1 LAKKKVEK
9 PKREVT
15 KRQLSQWEQ
24 QKKRRRLF
32 LILGISVIA
41 AVAGIIGRGWYIGQY
56 LPMHE
61 VVIRVNDT
69 EFNMGYYEKML
80 EITARGQADFLQ
92 YLADQGITTEE
103 SLRILAD
110 QVVTAIEQNELIRQ
124 GAEGLGIV
132 VTNSE
137 VDEVLKELDSPS
149 SKEYRDLIRAEIL
162 TSKVRD
168 VYVDQ
173 VVPTVAEQRHIMAMF
188 LESESQANEVRDR
201 LKGGEDFG
209 ELAGELSLDSLT
221 QTENGDLSWHPYGIL
236 SETMGTSIPDDYGFT
251 LSVGAL
257 SQPLYDEAKTKSVGY
272 WLVKVVDK
280 DEEEQEFQLQVML
293 LGSEQEAQAVIT
305 RLENGEDFATVAEE
319 LSQDSASKDKGG
331 DLGWLAA
338 DEINPVY
345 QDFALNSEP
354 ETLSQPI
361 KDEAVTTKGGYW
373 LVKVLEK
380 EDNRQI
386 EESDRD
392 MFKDKVL
399 DEWVSSLW
407 DDPENVIESYLDD
420 EKKAWAIEQAMK
432 NITI

>member
-1 LAKKKVEK
+1 LAKKKKLEK

-15 KRQLSQWEQ
+15 RRQLSQWQ
-24 QKKRRRLF
+24 RQKRRQRLF

-69 EFNMGYYEKML
+69 EFNMGYYIKML
-80 EITARGQADFLQ
+80 ELSGRGQPE
-92 YLADQGITTEE
+92 YLPY
-103 SLRILAD
+103 LVD

-124 GAEGLGIV
+124 GAEGLGITA
-132 VTNSE
+132 TNSE
-137 VDEVLKELDSPS
+137 VDEMLKKFDPPLSRD
-149 SKEYRDLIRAEIL
+149 YRDLIRAEIL
-162 TSKVRD
+162 RGKVRD
-168 VYVDQ
+168 VYFDPL
-173 VVPTVAEQRHIMAMF
+173 VPTVAEQRHIMAMF

-221 QTENGDLSWHPYGIL
+221 QTENGDLGCHPYGIL
-236 SETMGTSIPDDYGFT
+236 SETMGTSIPDDYAFT

-280 DEEEQEFQLQVML
+280 DEEEQKSQLQVML
-293 LGSEQEAQAVIT
+293 LGSEQEAQEVVT

-319 LSQDSASKDKGG
+319 LSQDSASKGKGG

-354 ETLSQPI
+354 GALSQPI

-386 EESDRD
+386 EEDDRYI
-392 MFKDKVL
+392 FKAKVL

-407 DDPENVIESYLDD
+407 DDPKNVIESYLDE
-420 EKKAWAIEQAMK
+420 EKKAWAIDQAMK

>member
-1 LAKKKVEK
+1 MAKKKKLEK

-15 KRQLSQWEQ
+15 RRQLSQWQRQE
-24 QKKRRRLF
+24 RRHRLF

-41 AVAGIIGRGWYIGQY
+41 AVAGIIGRGWYVGQY

-69 EFNMGYYEKML
+69 EFNMGYYIKML
-80 EITARGQADFLQ
+80 EISGANYPE
-92 YLADQGITTEE
+92 YLPY
-103 SLRILAD
+103 LAD
-110 QVVTAIEQNELIRQ
+110 QVVTGIEENELIRQ
-124 GAEGLGIV
+124 GAEGLGVV

-137 VDEVLKELDSPS
+137 VDEMLKQSDLPS
-149 SKEYRDLIRAEIL
+149 SKDYRDIVRAEL
-162 TSKVRD
+162 LRAKVRD
-168 VYVDQ
+168 VYFD
-173 VVPTVAEQRHIMAMF
+173 PMISTSAEQRHIMAMF

-221 QTENGDLSWHPYGIL
+221 QTENGDLGWHPYGIL

-280 DEEEQEFQLQVML
+280 DEEEQKFQLQVML
-293 LGSEQEAQAVIT
+293 LGSEQEAQEVIT

-319 LSQDSASKDKGG
+319 LSQDSGSKDKGG
-331 DLGWLAA
+331 DLGSVTA
-338 DEINPVY
+338 DEINSVY
-345 QDFALNSEP
+345 KDFVINAEL

-373 LVKVLEK
+373 LVKALEK

-392 MFKDKVL
+392 MFKAKVL

-407 DDPENVIESYLDD
+407 DDPGNVIESYLDD
-420 EKKAWAIEQAMK
+420 EKKAWAIDQAMK

>member
-1 LAKKKVEK
+1 LAKKKKLEK

-15 KRQLSQWEQ
+15 RRQLSQWQ
-24 QKKRRRLF
+24 RQKRRQRLF

-41 AVAGIIGRGWYIGQY
+41 AVGGIIGRGWYIGQY
-56 LPMHE
+56 LPMRE

-69 EFNMGYYEKML
+69 EFNMGYYIKML
-80 EITARGQADFLQ
+80 ELSGRGQPEYLP
-92 YLADQGITTEE
+92 YLAY
-103 SLRILAD
+103 

-124 GAEGLGIV
+124 GAEGLGITA
-132 VTNSE
+132 TNSE
-137 VDEVLKELDSPS
+137 VDEMLKKFDPPLSRD
-149 SKEYRDLIRAEIL
+149 YRDLIRAEIL
-162 TSKVRD
+162 AGEVRD
-168 VYVDQ
+168 VYFDPM
-173 VVPTVAEQRHIMAMF
+173 VPTVAEQRHIMAMF

-221 QTENGDLSWHPYGIL
+221 QTQKGDLGWHPYGIL

-280 DEEEQEFQLQVML
+280 DEEEQKFQLQVML
-293 LGSEQEAQAVIT
+293 LGSEQEAQEVIT
-305 RLENGEDFATVAEE
+305 RLENGEDFAAVAEE
-319 LSQDSASKDKGG
+319 LSQDSGSKDKGG
-331 DLGWLAA
+331 DLGSVTA
-338 DEINPVY
+338 DEINSVY
-345 QDFALNSEP
+345 QDFVINAEP
-354 ETLSQPI
+354 GTLSQPI

-386 EESDRD
+386 EDSDRD

-407 DDPENVIESYLDD
+407 DNPDNKVESYLDD
-420 EKKAWAIEQAMK
+420 EKMMWAVDQATKLITEQGGLSQ
-432 NITI
+432 